1 MISMLLGWLAEK
13 NVPPISHIFAGSGV
27 VYLIY
32 VVFEPH
38 KSLSVVLEKRWCV
51 FFCRKLS
58 LGSRKKRPK
67 KNGRDRK
74 NGVFNDRV
82 HDRKNLIS

>member
-51 FFCRKLS
+51 FFLQETITRES
-58 LGSRKKRPK
+58 KKKTQKEWTGP
-67 KNGRDRK
+67 
-74 NGVFNDRV
+74 
-82 HDRKNLIS
+82 